1 MGALLQAM
9 FVSFGMA
16 AESNGDCYL
25 RFDDTNP
32 EAEKLE
38 YIEHIQDIV
47 SWMGWKP
54 YKVRRCSRICQEL
67 LGIPQSWLP
76 LCMPQQKL
84 LHAACQ
90 RHMPQRNVGGLM
102 KTAE

>member
-1 MGALLQAM
+1 MGPRCSSLGLQAM

-16 AESNGDCYL
+16 AEHHGDCFL

-32 EAEKLE
+32 EAEKME

-54 YKVRRCSRICQEL
+54 YKVRPCSTPAPGHMKQL
-67 LGIPQSWLP
+67 LPD
-76 LCMPQQKL
+76 
-84 LHAACQ
+84 
-90 RHMPQRNVGGLM
+90 
-102 KTAE
+102 

>member
-1 MGALLQAM
+1 MYNVDCCWDIDAAPQTTNILLQAM

-16 AESNGDCYL
+16 AESGGDCYL

-47 SWMGWKP
+47 SWMGWQP
-54 YKVRRCSRICQEL
+54 YKVGL
-67 LGIPQSWLP
+67 LVRLLKHALAP
-76 LCMPQQKL
+76 LRWSQPSMAWSSQL
-84 LHAACQ
+84 A
-90 RHMPQRNVGGLM
+90 
-102 KTAE
+102 

>member
-1 MGALLQAM
+1 M

-16 AESNGDCYL
+16 AEGNGDCFL

-54 YKVRRCSRICQEL
+54 YKVPATPSMV
-67 LGIPQSWLP
+67 S
-76 LCMPQQKL
+76 
-84 LHAACQ
+84 
-90 RHMPQRNVGGLM
+90 
-102 KTAE
+102 

>member
-1 MGALLQAM
+1 MLQAM

-16 AESNGDCYL
+16 AESNGDCFL
-25 RFDDTNP
+25 RYDDTNP

-54 YKVRRCSRICQEL
+54 YKVLYPSGLRCCSTCSHLTSFPNDTLFLSTSTGNTPALASVNR
-67 LGIPQSWLP
+67 
-76 LCMPQQKL
+76 L
-84 LHAACQ
+84 LHSTLRA
-90 RHMPQRNVGGLM
+90 H
-102 KTAE
+102 

>member
-1 MGALLQAM
+1 M

-54 YKVRRCSRICQEL
+54 YKVWPYSGPCQDILRTRLAAGVHASAEPAA
-67 LGIPQSWLP
+67 GI
-76 LCMPQQKL
+76 
-84 LHAACQ
+84 
-90 RHMPQRNVGGLM
+90 GGCIRTSEIATRQASL
-102 KTAE
+102 

>member
-1 MGALLQAM
+1 MIAWLQAM

-54 YKVRRCSRICQEL
+54 YKVGQDSRACQAMLITPNEL
-67 LGIPQSWLP
+67 A
-76 LCMPQQKL
+76 CR
-84 LHAACQ
+84 LHATVEAASCS
-90 RHMPQRNVGGLM
+90 MSEASAAV
-102 KTAE
+102 TADCVKPSE